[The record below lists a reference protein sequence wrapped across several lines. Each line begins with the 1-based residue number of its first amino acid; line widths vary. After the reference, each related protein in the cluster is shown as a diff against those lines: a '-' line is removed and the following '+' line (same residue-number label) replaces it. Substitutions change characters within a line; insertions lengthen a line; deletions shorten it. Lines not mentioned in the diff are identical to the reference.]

1 MRLIVA
7 RRSDKADYSA
17 DSPAR
22 ESVLWDL
29 IFKPLNFF
37 FLNCIVLRFN
47 LFLLPIPL
55 LNRANGL
62 RRLVL
67 HSLKS
72 LRIVEISRRKR
83 YQELQREVK
92 EERERPV
99 RESALASEQR
109 EGQGQSD

>member
-1 MRLIVA
+1 
-7 RRSDKADYSA
+7 
-17 DSPAR
+17 
-22 ESVLWDL
+22 
-29 IFKPLNFF
+29 
-37 FLNCIVLRFN
+37 
-47 LFLLPIPL
+47 
-55 LNRANGL
+55 L